1 MVQINALPRLI
12 YAAAAAMLIAACNGE
27 AGPARTPVASA
38 AAAFESAD
46 PGALAGIQDRI
57 NAALASAPDARA
69 GALEDQIAALEAM
82 DPGDAEALA
91 YYRDYWLAYALYQL
105 SIERQRAGR
114 VEDPQAPLQRAMTLL
129 DQISPRD
136 SEAYALHAMAA
147 GLNLQFVPRQ
157 EIMIA
162 IGHVNASLGQALA
175 LDPDNVRGLY
185 ANALS
190 DWNTPPEFGGRQ
202 RAEAYLR
209 RAVAAP
215 EEASR
220 PLAPT
225 WGHDLAHALLV
236 EILLDTDRADE
247 AQAVFETARARFPDS
262 AELAAL
268 AGRF

>member
-1 MVQINALPRLI
+1 MVQFNALPRLI
-12 YAAAAAMLIAACNGE
+12 SIAAAALLIAACNGE

-38 AAAFESAD
+38 AEAFRSAD
-46 PGALAGIQDRI
+46 PGALSGVQDRLH
-57 NAALASAPDARA
+57 AALSEPA
-69 GALEDQIAALEAM
+69 GARTHALEAEI
-82 DPGDAEALA
+82 DALEAVEPGDAEALA

-114 VEDPQAPLQRAMTLL
+114 IDDPQAPLQRAIAILTT
-129 DQISPRD
+129 ITPRD
-136 SEAYALHAMAA
+136 SEAHALQAMAA

-162 IGHVNASLGQALA
+162 IGDVNASLGLALA
-175 LDPDNVRGLY
+175 LDPNNVRGLY

-215 EEASR
+215 QEPAR

-236 EILLDTDRADE
+236 EILLETNRAED
-247 AQAVFETARARFPDS
+247 ARTLFETARSQFPDS
-262 AELAAL
+262 AEIAAL
-268 AGRF
+268 SGRF

>member
-1 MVQINALPRLI
+1 MVQTSAPFRLI
-12 YAAAAAMLIAACNGE
+12 SAVAAALLIAACNGE

-38 AAAFESAD
+38 AAAFERAD
-46 PGALAGIQDRI
+46 PGALAGVQDRI
-57 NAALASAPDARA
+57 GAAIAAPADDRA
-69 GALEDQIAALEAM
+69 AALEAQIAAIEAVE
-82 DPGDAEALA
+82 PGDAEALV

-114 VEDPQAPLQRAMTLL
+114 VEDPQPPLERAISLL
-129 DQISPRD
+129 EDINPRD
-136 SEAYALHAMAA
+136 SEAFALHAMAA

-162 IGHVNASLGQALA
+162 IGEVNGSLGQALA

-185 ANALS
+185 ANAIS
-190 DWNTPPEFGGRQ
+190 DWNTPTEFGGRQ

-209 RAVAAP
+209 RAVEAAQ
-215 EEASR
+215 EDAR

-236 EILLDTDRADE
+236 EILLETGRADE
-247 AQAVFETARARFPDS
+247 AQARFEAARARFPDS
-262 AELAAL
+262 SELAAL

>member
-1 MVQINALPRLI
+1 MAQFNALPRLI
-12 YAAAAAMLIAACNGE
+12 SCIAAAVLIAACNGE

-38 AAAFESAD
+38 AAAVESAD

-57 NAALASAPDARA
+57 DAALASDPDARA
-69 GALEDQIAALEAM
+69 GALEDQIAALEAVE
-82 DPGDAEALA
+82 PGDAEALA
-91 YYRDYWLAYALYQL
+91 YYRDYWLAYTLYQL

-114 VEDPQAPLQRAMTLL
+114 VEDPQAPLERAMTVL
-129 DQISPRD
+129 DEITPRD
-136 SEAYALHAMAA
+136 GEAYALHAMAA

-162 IGHVNASLGQALA
+162 IGEVNASLGQALA

-215 EEASR
+215 EEPSR

-236 EILLDTDRADE
+236 EILLETDRADE
-247 AQAVFETARARFPDS
+247 AQAAYEAARVRFPDS